1 MGSSTS
7 SSFPAIF
14 TRSLLSALI
23 CGRKSDVSEMQNKE
37 QNKDHSWTDA
47 SDIITDAFR
56 WLFCFIDI
64 KLPWRHLLQ
73 ITIIYTYM
81 KSTSTLNEQ
90 FKFSDMSVC
99 LVVTQQVCFD
109 VFAYI
114 QSPMA
119 TLLIWTL
126 TSRRKSSSRSRS
138 RRSRMSV
145 CRHSSELHRRF
156 CRTVRVRFPVS
167 WLNLNK
173 WNWSTHTWDRPA
185 GGVARGLGG
194 LSHKR

>member
-1 MGSSTS
+1 MFQKCIKSKIKTTAGLMLQASS
-7 SSFPAIF
+7 
-14 TRSLLSALI
+14 LMLSA
-23 CGRKSDVSEMQNKE
+23 D
-37 QNKDHSWTDA
+37 
-47 SDIITDAFR
+47 F
-56 WLFCFIDI
+56 FCFIDI

-73 ITIIYTYM
+73 ITVIYTYM

-114 QSPMA
+114 QSPTA
-119 TLLIWTL
+119 TLIWTL

-138 RRSRMSV
+138 RRSRMSA

-167 WLNLNK
+167 
-173 WNWSTHTWDRPA
+173 
-185 GGVARGLGG
+185 
-194 LSHKR
+194 

>member
-7 SSFPAIF
+7 SSFPTMIS

-23 CGRKSDVSEMQNKE
+23 CGRKSDVSEMNKMKTTAKLKE
-37 QNKDHSWTDA
+37 
-47 SDIITDAFR
+47 ITV
-56 WLFCFIDI
+56 
-64 KLPWRHLLQ
+64 
-73 ITIIYTYM
+73 IYTYM
-81 KSTSTLNEQ
+81 KSSSRLNEQ

-99 LVVTQQVCFD
+99 VAVTQQICFN
-109 VFAYI
+109 VLAYI
-114 QSPMA
+114 QWTMA

-126 TSRRKSSSRSRS
+126 TSRRKSSSRSRC
-138 RRSRMSV
+138 RRSRMSA

-173 WNWSTHTWDRPA
+173 WDWSTHTWDRPA

-194 LSHKR
+194 LSHKK